1 VSGLYPLAYTL
12 QVEGVVSR
20 EITIVSDSLA
30 NAERIAKEEFINEL
44 KGDNAYVILKEVN
57 AP

>member
-1 VSGLYPLAYTL
+1 MYPLAYTL

-44 KGDNAYVILKEVN
+44 KGDSAYVILKEVN

>member
-1 VSGLYPLAYTL
+1 MYPLAYTL